1 MGALGW
7 RYNGIDDRCRLSRL
21 HNEPSVTEGLEM
33 AGRLNAKTAVITG
46 SSRGIGKGIA
56 QVFAAEGARVLIVG
70 RDPRAGNA
78 VVEEIRRAGGEADFC
93 RADVS
98 RWSDA
103 EALTQKAVDR
113 FGRLDI
119 LVSNAGIF
127 PSARIEVMTEVD
139 WDQVQAVNLKG
150 TFFAVKASF
159 IRMKAQHSGRIVL
172 TSSITGPVT
181 GFPGWAH
188 YGATKAGMLGFLRTA
203 ALEFAAHGVTINAVL
218 PGNIRTEG
226 LADLG
231 ADYLRRME
239 QAIPVGKLGEPEDVG
254 YAALFLASD
263 EARFITGQSLI
274 VDGGQ
279 VLPESRDAL
288 Q

>member
-1 MGALGW
+1 
-7 RYNGIDDRCRLSRL
+7 
-21 HNEPSVTEGLEM
+21 M
-33 AGRLNAKTAVITG
+33 AGRLNGRAAVVTG

-56 QVFAAEGARVLIVG
+56 KVFAAEGAKVLIVG
-70 RDPRAGNA
+70 RDEQAGNS
-78 VVEEIRRAGGEADFC
+78 VVDAIGKAGGEAAFC

-98 RWSDA
+98 RWSDT
-103 EALTQKAVDR
+103 EAMAQEAVDH

-127 PSARIEVMTEVD
+127 PSARIEAMTEAE

-150 TFFAVKASF
+150 TFFAVKACF
-159 IRMKAQHSGRIVL
+159 ARMKAQHYGRVVL

-203 ALEFAAHGVTINAVL
+203 ALEFARDGVTINAVL

-231 ADYLRRME
+231 EEYLRRME
-239 QAIPVGKLGEPEDVG
+239 KSIPVGKLGEPEDVG

-263 EARFITGQSLI
+263 EARFITGQTLI

-279 VLPESRDAL
+279 VLPESLDA
-288 Q
+288 QQ

>member
-1 MGALGW
+1 
-7 RYNGIDDRCRLSRL
+7 
-21 HNEPSVTEGLEM
+21 M

-56 QVFAAEGARVLIVG
+56 RVFAAEGARVLIVG
-70 RDPRAGNA
+70 RDPRAGNS

-127 PSARIEVMTEVD
+127 PSTRIEAMTEAD

-159 IRMKAQHSGRIVL
+159 IRMKAQHYGRIVL

-203 ALEFAAHGVTINAVL
+203 ALEFAPHGVTINAVL
-218 PGNIRTEG
+218 PGNIRTYG
-226 LADLG
+226 RPGVPG
-231 ADYLRRME
+231 APSPDVRRPWPLRQGGR
-239 QAIPVGKLGEPEDVG
+239 PEP
-254 YAALFLASD
+254 A
-263 EARFITGQSLI
+263 
-274 VDGGQ
+274 
-279 VLPESRDAL
+279 
-288 Q
+288 

>member
-1 MGALGW
+1 MPA
-7 RYNGIDDRCRLSRL
+7 RL
-21 HNEPSVTEGLEM
+21 HDKV
-33 AGRLNAKTAVITG
+33 AIITG
-46 SSRGIGKGIA
+46 ASRGIGKGIA
-56 QVFAAEGARVLIVG
+56 RVFAAEGAKILIASRDAESGNRVVK
-70 RDPRAGNA
+70 
-78 VVEEIRRAGGEADFC
+78 EIRNQNGEAAFV

-98 RWSDA
+98 SWPDA
-103 EALTQKAVDR
+103 EAMARSAVER

-127 PSARIEVMTEVD
+127 PSARIETMSEAD

-150 TFFAVKASF
+150 TFFAVKACF
-159 IRMKAQHSGRIVL
+159 ARMKEQGRGRIVL
-172 TSSITGPVT
+172 TSSITGPIT

-188 YGATKAGMLGFLRTA
+188 YGATKAGMLGFMRSA
-203 ALEFAAHGVTINAVL
+203 ALEFARHGVTINAVL

-231 ADYLRRME
+231 EEYLQRMTR
-239 QAIPVGKLGEPEDVG
+239 AIPLGILGEPEDIG

-263 EARFITGQSLI
+263 EARFITGQTLV

-279 VLPESRDAL
+279 VLPESIDAVT
-288 Q
+288 

>member
-1 MGALGW
+1 
-7 RYNGIDDRCRLSRL
+7 
-21 HNEPSVTEGLEM
+21 M
-33 AGRLNAKTAVITG
+33 ADRLNGKVAVVTG

-56 QVFAAEGARVLIVG
+56 KVFAAEGAKVLIVA
-70 RDPRAGNA
+70 RDEQAANS
-78 VVEEIRRAGGEADFC
+78 VVEEIGKAGGEAAFC

-98 RWSDA
+98 RWADA
-103 EALTQKAVDR
+103 EAMAQAAVDR

-127 PSARIEVMTEVD
+127 PSARIEAMTEAE

-150 TFFAVKASF
+150 TFFAVKACF
-159 IRMKAQHSGRIVL
+159 ARMKARRYGRIVL

-188 YGATKAGMLGFLRTA
+188 YGATKAGMLGFLRSA
-203 ALEFAAHGVTINAVL
+203 ALEFARHGVTVNAVL

-231 ADYLRRME
+231 AEYIRRME

-254 YAALFLASD
+254 HAALFLASD
-263 EARFITGQSLI
+263 EARFITGQTLI

-279 VLPESRDAL
+279 VLPESLDAL

>member
-1 MGALGW
+1 
-7 RYNGIDDRCRLSRL
+7 
-21 HNEPSVTEGLEM
+21 M
-33 AGRLNAKTAVITG
+33 AGRLRDKVAIITG

-56 QVFAAEGARVLIVG
+56 RTFASEGAKVLLVARDERVGTRV
-70 RDPRAGNA
+70 A
-78 VVEEIRRAGGEADFC
+78 EEIGQAGGRIAFC

-98 RWSDA
+98 SLPDVKTVVQV
-103 EALTQKAVDR
+103 ALET
-113 FGRLDI
+113 FGQLDI
-119 LVSNAGIF
+119 LVSNAGVF
-127 PSARIEVMTEVD
+127 PSTRIENMTEGD
-139 WDQVQAVNLKG
+139 WEHVQATNLKS
-150 TFFAVKASF
+150 TFFAVKECFAQ
-159 IRMKAQHSGRIVL
+159 MKERQYGRIVL
-172 TSSITGPVT
+172 TSSITRPVT
-181 GFPGWAH
+181 GFAGWAH
-188 YGATKAGMLGFLRTA
+188 YGATNAGMLGFIRSA
-203 ALEFAAHGVTINAVL
+203 ALEFAPYGVTINAVL

-239 QAIPVGKLGEPEDVG
+239 QVIPVGKLGEPEDVC

>member
-1 MGALGW
+1 
-7 RYNGIDDRCRLSRL
+7 
-21 HNEPSVTEGLEM
+21 M

-56 QVFAAEGARVLIVG
+56 QVFAAGGARVLIVG

-78 VVEEIRRAGGEADFC
+78 IVEEIRRAGGEADFC

-127 PSARIEVMTEVD
+127 PSTRIEVMTEAD
-139 WDQVQAVNLKG
+139 WDHVQGVNLKG

-181 GFPGWAH
+181 GFPGWAAPSELH
-188 YGATKAGMLGFLRTA
+188 DAVKWFIKVKPTLIRP
-203 ALEFAAHGVTINAVL
+203 TINVIMSSVYRSVYML
-218 PGNIRTEG
+218 CRDPRPFIKFE
-226 LADLG
+226 
-231 ADYLRRME
+231 MSCPCVV
-239 QAIPVGKLGEPEDVG
+239 AI
-254 YAALFLASD
+254 F
-263 EARFITGQSLI
+263 
-274 VDGGQ
+274 
-279 VLPESRDAL
+279 
-288 Q
+288 

>member
-1 MGALGW
+1 
-7 RYNGIDDRCRLSRL
+7 
-21 HNEPSVTEGLEM
+21 M

-56 QVFAAEGARVLIVG
+56 KVFAAEGARLLIVG
-70 RDPRAGNA
+70 RDPPSGEA
-78 VVEEIRRAGGEADFC
+78 VVEEIRRGGGEADFY

-98 RWSDA
+98 RWSDV

-119 LVSNAGIF
+119 LISNAGIF
-127 PSARIEVMTEVD
+127 PSSRIEVMTEAD

-150 TFFAVKASF
+150 TFFAVKAAF
-159 IRMKAQHSGRIVL
+159 IRMKAQHYGRIVL
-172 TSSITGPVT
+172 TSSITGPIT

-203 ALEFAAHGVTINAVL
+203 ALEFAPHGVTINAVL

-239 QAIPVGKLGEPEDVG
+239 QAIPVGKLGEPQDVG

-263 EARFITGQSLI
+263 EAGFITGQSLI